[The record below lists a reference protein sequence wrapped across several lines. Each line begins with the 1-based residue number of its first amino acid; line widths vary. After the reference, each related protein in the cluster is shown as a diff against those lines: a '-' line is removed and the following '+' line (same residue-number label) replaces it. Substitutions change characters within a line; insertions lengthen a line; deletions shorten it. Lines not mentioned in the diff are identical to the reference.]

1 MRFLFPRLDEKH
13 KLLGNFEKTLKY
25 FDENYIEKL
34 NFLFLFAIEK
44 LLLKIELSETTPFLY
59 NDFFGFGWISPFPL
73 ATPLLEMAFY
83 SGQSSELN
91 FQENLGEAKEKI
103 VEKRK
108 ISQSFSSVI
117 IRARWG

>member
-1 MRFLFPRLDEKH
+1 M
-13 KLLGNFEKTLKY
+13 LGNFEKILKY
-25 FDENYIEKL
+25 FDDNYIEKL

-44 LLLKIELSETTPFLY
+44 LLLKIELWEITPFFY

-73 ATPLLEMAFY
+73 GTPLLEMAFY
-83 SGQSSELN
+83 SGQRSELN
-91 FQENLGEAKEKI
+91 FEENLGEENGKI

-117 IRARWG
+117 IRGRWG